1 MRVRRETMSAITQ
14 CPICSTCF
22 KVSQAQLDA
31 RNGLVRCG
39 HCQAIFNARE
49 HLRETRPSP
58 QLELPIMEPA
68 AAATTSDENL
78 SGQPEEKHEHQ
89 DAAATAEIPDA
100 SRNATATPAITQPD
114 GRGECAA
121 PDEESHPAHFPHP
134 SPPPHA
140 EEGVNE
146 PLHELPVAKE
156 DAPLTLAQ
164 QIILAEG
171 MPERRP
177 LRASR
182 KRAWPWVT
190 GCLLLLT
197 LMLAQAAYF
206 LRIELAARAPDLKP
220 ALAAYCRMLNCSI
233 PLPRKIDLVS
243 IESSDL
249 EADPA
254 NTSRITLHA
263 ALRNNAPYALAYPAI
278 ELTFTD
284 TQDKLLAR
292 RTFQPADFLRPE
304 DNETQGMPSRR
315 EASIRLSLDT
325 GDLRPTGYRLFLYYP

>member
-1 MRVRRETMSAITQ
+1 MRVRRETMSAVTQ
-14 CPICSTCF
+14 CPLCSTCF

-49 HLRETRPSP
+49 HLRETQPSP

-68 AAATTSDENL
+68 AAATTPEEKF
-78 SGQPEEKHEHQ
+78 SGQPEETHEHQ
-89 DAAATAEIPDA
+89 DAAATVKIPAIAQAAAEIP
-100 SRNATATPAITQPD
+100 ATIQP
-114 GRGECAA
+114 
-121 PDEESHPAHFPHP
+121 
-134 SPPPHA
+134 
-140 EEGVNE
+140 
-146 PLHELPVAKE
+146 KE

-171 MPERRP
+171 TPERRP

-182 KRAWPWVT
+182 KRAWPWAIV
-190 GCLLLLT
+190 CLLLLT

-206 LRIELAARAPDLKP
+206 LRVELAARAPELKP
-220 ALAAYCRMLNCSI
+220 ALAAYCGMLRCSI

-254 NTSRITLHA
+254 NTSSITLHA

-284 TQDKLLAR
+284 THDKVVAR
-292 RTFQPADFLRPE
+292 RTFQPREYLKPDE
-304 DNETQGMPSRR
+304 NEMQGMASRR
-315 EASIRLSLDT
+315 EASINLRLDT
-325 GDLRPTGYRLFLYYP
+325 ADLRPTGYRLFLYYP